1 MPRQSCSPWRVRCCL
16 PCGSRQDPAM
26 ARDPVR
32 SVAAVFPSRWCVK
45 LLPLW
50 RGHCVH
56 GHWHLVRQSWRD
68 FSRRLCISPSN
79 SPLILTGP
87 SVRTACWFPRGEVQ
101 TRDSDVSSRLR
112 ATAGSFHPNL
122 PLLWGHLFWKFNLD
136 EHTHVD
142 SPHCP
147 YACRFRL
154 TFKPPVGGAHVHLH
168 APHLPPR

>member
-1 MPRQSCSPWRVRCCL
+1 
-16 PCGSRQDPAM
+16 M

-122 PLLWGHLFWKFNLD
+122 PLLWGHLFWKFNLG

-147 YACRFRL
+147 SACRFRL